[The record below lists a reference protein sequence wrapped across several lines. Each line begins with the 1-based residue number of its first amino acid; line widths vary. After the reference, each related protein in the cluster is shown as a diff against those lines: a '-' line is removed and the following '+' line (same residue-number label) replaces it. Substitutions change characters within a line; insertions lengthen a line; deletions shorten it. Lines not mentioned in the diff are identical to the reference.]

1 MSGKYNSNKTQ
12 RGRIVLKA
20 INSSGICEPTS
31 TGLPVYNNSN
41 HHLANNNNNNNNN
54 RNPNDSLEFINHQ
67 NSTGSVFEAVNG
79 GVSGSGAA
87 TDVVCSCTCK

>member
-1 MSGKYNSNKTQ
+1 MSAKYSNKK

-31 TGLPVYNNSN
+31 TGLPVNNHN
-41 HHLANNNNNNNNN
+41 LANTK

-79 GVSGSGAA
+79 GVGNGIA